1 MAKRTVY
8 LILGVLLLSYIPL
21 NDSMVSSQDSISGL
35 LDESIERIEISP
47 DPNSISDFG
56 APRIINSSEIS
67 RSESADSS
75 IGTYTHSGLI
85 PSVYFSEDISYPR
98 TDLAIA
104 IIDGETG
111 LWDARMEIMEISGIE
126 IRSTIPPSGYLIQGK
141 SEQLEMLE
149 TLQSIVSIHEVPA
162 GLLVHSAL
170 YDSPNDETLV
180 VEIVGWKDSELI
192 RQTSALNNN
201 LQDVA
206 NTWLSE
212 SWSPD
217 NGIIWGQIQTN
228 DISEIIKN
236 PSVSYIAP
244 VPILELMNNEARNHM
259 GIDTVEDFFITGL
272 NGSGQMIAVG
282 DSGLDDDHGD
292 FNGRISGLDS
302 VTPGDSSTAD
312 PSDGHGTHVACTV
325 LGDGMRSSG
334 TYQGVAPEADL
345 YFQAMEDDD
354 SGALYSIGINSMLN
368 EAYNAGA
375 RLHTNSWG
383 SPTGGEYTTSSED
396 ADDRVSTW
404 DQYWQYQG
412 MTVLFAAGNERNDGI
427 SSPGTA
433 KNVITVGGHV
443 NRYSGAPDDMY
454 YWSSRGPTD
463 DGRIKPDL
471 VGPGDYVRSCKSQEA
486 SSASGSWSN
495 NWYLEYSGTSMAT
508 PATAGA
514 AVLVREYLM
523 EIAARPAPQ
532 SALIKAL
539 LILGAE
545 DMGARDIP
553 NNIEGWGRV
562 NLVNSLI
569 PDNDVGIFVDDRSRL
584 SAGQLSDYSFDAV
597 SYTHLTLPTICSV

>member
-21 NDSMVSSQDSISGL
+21 NDSMVDSQDSFSGL
-35 LDESIERIEISP
+35 LDESIERTEISP

-75 IGTYTHSGLI
+75 IGVYTHSGLI

-98 TDLAIA
+98 TDLAIV

-170 YDSPNDETLV
+170 YDPPNDETLV
-180 VEIVGWKDSELI
+180 VEIVGWKDSELV

-272 NGSGQMIAVG
+272 NGSGQKIAVG
-282 DSGLDDDHGD
+282 DSGLDDNHGD

-325 LGDGMRSSG
+325 LGDGMRSGG

-354 SGALYSIGINSMLN
+354 TGALYSIGINSMLN

-471 VGPGDYVRSCKSQEA
+471 VGPG
-486 SSASGSWSN
+486 
-495 NWYLEYSGTSMAT
+495 
-508 PATAGA
+508 
-514 AVLVREYLM
+514 
-523 EIAARPAPQ
+523 
-532 SALIKAL
+532 
-539 LILGAE
+539 
-545 DMGARDIP
+545 
-553 NNIEGWGRV
+553 
-562 NLVNSLI
+562 
-569 PDNDVGIFVDDRSRL
+569 
-584 SAGQLSDYSFDAV
+584 AV
-597 SYTHLTLPTICSV
+597 SYTHLTLPTNREV

>member
-21 NDSMVSSQDSISGL
+21 NDSMVDSQDSFSGL

-56 APRIINSSEIS
+56 APRIINSSEMS

-75 IGTYTHSGLI
+75 IGVYTHSGLI

-259 GIDTVEDFFITGL
+259 GVDTVEDFFITGL
-272 NGSGQMIAVG
+272 M
-282 DSGLDDDHGD
+282 
-292 FNGRISGLDS
+292 
-302 VTPGDSSTAD
+302 
-312 PSDGHGTHVACTV
+312 
-325 LGDGMRSSG
+325 
-334 TYQGVAPEADL
+334 
-345 YFQAMEDDD
+345 
-354 SGALYSIGINSMLN
+354 
-368 EAYNAGA
+368 
-375 RLHTNSWG
+375 
-383 SPTGGEYTTSSED
+383 
-396 ADDRVSTW
+396 
-404 DQYWQYQG
+404 
-412 MTVLFAAGNERNDGI
+412 
-427 SSPGTA
+427 
-433 KNVITVGGHV
+433 
-443 NRYSGAPDDMY
+443 
-454 YWSSRGPTD
+454 
-463 DGRIKPDL
+463 
-471 VGPGDYVRSCKSQEA
+471 
-486 SSASGSWSN
+486 
-495 NWYLEYSGTSMAT
+495 
-508 PATAGA
+508 
-514 AVLVREYLM
+514 VLVRRL
-523 EIAARPAPQ
+523 Q
-532 SALIKAL
+532 
-539 LILGAE
+539 
-545 DMGARDIP
+545 
-553 NNIEGWGRV
+553 
-562 NLVNSLI
+562 LV
-569 PDNDVGIFVDDRSRL
+569 
-584 SAGQLSDYSFDAV
+584 
-597 SYTHLTLPTICSV
+597 TLD